1 MVRPHGAKGNRV
13 NIHDPACG
21 DSASAEK
28 AVTQTNW
35 ETAAEVL
42 GRVLFS
48 L

>member
-1 MVRPHGAKGNRV
+1 MQPPGAKGNRV

-21 DSASAEK
+21 DVPSGIK
-28 AVTQTNW
+28 AVTQTNS
-35 ETAAEVL
+35 ETTAGVP